1 MEYGCIGEKLGHSFS
16 KEIHNAL
23 GDYSY
28 ELLEVARDALDG
40 FMKDRTFK
48 AVNVTIPYK
57 EEVLPYLYEADAAAM
72 EIGAVNTVVN
82 RGGRLYGY
90 NTDFYGMTE
99 LIKHAGV
106 TLQDKKVAI
115 LGAGG
120 TAKTSRAVAKSLGA
134 REILTVSRSPSED
147 EISYGDLYKAHSDTE
162 VIINTTPCGMYPN
175 VFTSAVDISGFPS
188 LSGVIDAVYNPL
200 RTPLVTEA
208 RERGIPAEGG
218 LYMLVAQAVRASEIF
233 LDTAYPD
240 GVTERIYEKLLK
252 DKENVVLMG
261 MPASGKSTV
270 GRILKDRTGRELI
283 DTDELIT
290 RKIGMPIPEYFDK
303 FGEEEFRER
312 ECEVIREICA
322 EGGLVIATGGGAPL
336 RSENVKNLKKN
347 GKIYF
352 IDRPLESLVPTSD
365 RPLAQDRA
373 AIEKRYLERYEIYC
387 KTADAR
393 IDADCD
399 ALTVADRIG
408 GAK

>member
-23 GDYSY
+23 AGYSY
-28 ELLEVARDALDG
+28 ELLEVSRDALDD
-40 FMKDRTFK
+40 FMKDRAFK
-48 AVNVTIPYK
+48 AINVTIPYK
-57 EEVLPYLYEADAAAM
+57 ELVIPYLYEADAAAR

-82 RGGRLYGY
+82 RDGRLYGY

-115 LGAGG
+115 LGTGG
-120 TAKTSRAVAKSLGA
+120 TAKTARAVAKSLGA
-134 REILTVSRSPSED
+134 RQILTVSRSPSGD
-147 EISYGDLYKAHSDTE
+147 EISYGDLYEEHSDTDI
-162 VIINTTPCGMYPN
+162 IINTTPCGMYPN

-208 RERGIPAEGG
+208 KERGIPAEGG

-233 LDTAYPD
+233 LDTAYPH

-252 DKENVVLMG
+252 DKENVVLTG

-270 GRILKDRTGRELI
+270 GRILRDRMGRELV

-290 RKIGMPIPEYFDK
+290 RKIGMPIPEYFEK
-303 FGEEEFRER
+303 FGEKEFRER

-387 KTADAR
+387 KTADVR
-393 IDADCD
+393 INADCD

-408 GAK
+408 DTK